1 MTFQPTEEQISIVTA
16 ARETK
21 DNLIIS
27 ALAGAAKTSTLVLIA
42 KALSATPIL
51 CLAFNKT
58 VAKEMAERLPGNCES
73 RTLNSLGNSILRDMI
88 GKFPKVDGRKI
99 STLIY
104 EGVSSMEPGPE
115 KKHAFDSLSDYG
127 RTISLAKANGY
138 IPTGYTRAGLSPPK
152 PLCGDE
158 EFADFFQEEP
168 ADWEVAFLRDIYI
181 TSLDMAFAGDADYD
195 DQILIPTVFQAPYP
209 RPPLTLIDEAQ
220 DLSPLNHAMLK
231 KLVGTRRLI
240 AVGDECQAIYGFR
253 GADARSMKKL
263 EDEFSMKKLIL
274 SVSFRC
280 PVTIVEHARWRAPH
294 MKYPSWAIP
303 GEVRDWADW
312 TIEEIPS
319 DSAIVCRNNA
329 PLFALAMKMLK
340 SGRYA
345 QIVGTE
351 LTKNLLKTMKKLGPP
366 NMAQEKVLQALD
378 YQLAEKLE
386 KSKDPGPLRDRFECM
401 KVFAREGKTLSEA
414 MAFAEHIFN
423 AQSPTL
429 LMTGHKSKGL
439 EFDHVF
445 ILNKELL
452 KSEGQDKNLRYVMQT
467 RTKNTLTYIDL
478 EGINEDVGHS

>member
-1 MTFQPTEEQISIVTA
+1 MSFTPTEEQVTIVTA

-21 DNLIIS
+21 ENLIIS
-27 ALAGAAKTSTLVLIA
+27 ALAGAAKTSTLVLVA
-42 KALSATPIL
+42 NELKSVPIL
-51 CLAFNKT
+51 CLAFNKRI
-58 VAKEMAERLPGNCES
+58 ADEMRERLPGNCES

-104 EGVSSMEPGPE
+104 EAVSAMDSGDE
-115 KKHAFDSLSDYG
+115 KKRAFESLSDYG
-127 RTISLAKANGY
+127 RVISLAKANGY
-138 IPTGYTRAGLSPPK
+138 IPDGYTRPGLPPPK

-158 EFADFFQEEP
+158 AFEDFFQEEP
-168 ADWEVAFLRDIYI
+168 APFEIALLRSIYI
-181 TSLDMAFAGDADYD
+181 ESLNMAFAGNADYD

-280 PVTIVEHARWRAPH
+280 PVSIVEHARWRAPH

-303 GEVRDWADW
+303 GEVRDWHEW

-319 DSAIVCRNNA
+319 EAAIVCRNNA

-366 NMAQEKVLQALD
+366 SMPQEKVLIALD
-378 YQLAEKLE
+378 QQLATKLE

-429 LMTGHKSKGL
+429 LMTIHKSKGL
-439 EFDHVF
+439 EFNDVF
-445 ILNKELL
+445 ILNRELL
-452 KSEGQDKNLRYVMQT
+452 KKEGQDKNLLYVGQT

-478 EGINEDVGHS
+478 EGVNENVN